1 MTGSGKKTVS
11 KIPVEEDGQNQRLD
25 NFLFKW
31 CKGVPKSHVL
41 RIIRSGEVRV
51 NGKRASVSDRL
62 QTGDI
67 LRIPPIRLAAPE
79 TSDVGC
85 HIPLPAVYEDDALLV
100 IDKPSGVAV
109 HGGSGVGFGVI
120 EALRKQR
127 PQAKFLE
134 LVHRLDR
141 ETSGLLLIGKKRSA
155 LTALHETFREEAG
168 RGVDKRYLLLVRG
181 RWMNPRQDVKLPL
194 LKYLTSSGERRV
206 RVSREGKA
214 SRTIFRLMARWENF
228 SLLEAELKTGRTHQI
243 RVHCAYLGFPI
254 AGDDKYG
261 DFELNRTLQ
270 KIALKRLFLHA
281 WKIRTPHPA
290 TGKTLAIESPL
301 PAALERFLERLS
313 ACEKQDYG
321 QTYGQALRSS
331 GL

>member
-1 MTGSGKKTVS
+1 MTESGKKTVS
-11 KIPVEEDGQNQRLD
+11 KIAVEEDGRNQRLD

-51 NGKRASVSDRL
+51 NGKRASVSGRL
-62 QTGDI
+62 QVGDI
-67 LRIPPIRLAAPE
+67 LRIPPIRLAAPG
-79 TSDVGC
+79 TGDAGDAGC

-109 HGGSGVGFGVI
+109 HGGSGVSFGVI
-120 EALRKQR
+120 EVLRKQR

-134 LVHRLDR
+134 LAHRLDR
-141 ETSGLLLIGKKRSA
+141 ETSGLLLIGKKRAA
-155 LTALHETFREEAG
+155 LTALHEMFREETG

-181 RWMNPRQDVKLPL
+181 RWMNPRRDVKLPL
-194 LKYLTSSGERRV
+194 LKYLANDGERRV
-206 RVSREGKA
+206 RVSPEGKA

-243 RVHCAYLGFPI
+243 RVHCAHLGFPI
-254 AGDDKYG
+254 AGDGKYG

-270 KIALKRLFLHA
+270 KTALKRLFLHA
-281 WKIRTPHPA
+281 WKIRMPHPA
-290 TGKTLAIESPL
+290 TGETLALESPL
-301 PAALERFLERLS
+301 PVTLEKFLERLS
-313 ACEKQDYG
+313 AFEQQDYG
-321 QTYGQALRSS
+321 QTFRPS